1 MKNRSQ
7 IKKIP
12 LTDTDAFIDIVAN
25 AYPGFRIISPGEK
38 KKTRRSFVKLLR
50 DPTIDHYGLYR
61 HGKLVGG
68 MRTYDFTMNF
78 FSMKPL
84 VGGVGLVAVDLLH
97 KKEKVC
103 KELISFFIDL
113 YKKKD
118 TPIVALY
125 PFRPDFYRKMGF
137 GYGTKVNLYKIKP
150 GDLPRGTSKKHI
162 RFLDR
167 GDRKEFRQCCYQYF
181 LKHHGML
188 DIKKH
193 EIDYFFERPEAKTI
207 VYERKNTILGYLSF
221 VFEKAAGDN
230 MLRNNIVLRELVYEK
245 RDVLLELLAF
255 LQSQL
260 DQIDQIVFPTQDEF
274 FHFLPLDPRDGSE
287 NLIPIIGHQTNTQG
301 IGIMYR
307 VINTR
312 GIFELLKDHN
322 FGNQDC
328 RLRLFIKDSFL
339 KKNEGQLIV
348 HFKGGK
354 PFLKRHADFDVE
366 VHIDVADFSSLL
378 MGSVNYHSLFEYGLS
393 DISDERHVDTVA
405 KVFGVEQ
412 KPICHTIF

>member
-1 MKNRSQ
+1 MKDRSQ

-12 LTDTDAFIDIVAN
+12 LTDADAFVDIVAN
-25 AYPGFRIISPGEK
+25 AYPGFRIISPEEK
-38 KKTRRSFVKLLR
+38 KKTRRSFIKLLR
-50 DPTIDHYGLYR
+50 NPTIDHYGLYR
-61 HGKLVGG
+61 HGELLGG
-68 MRTYDFTMNF
+68 MRTYDFAMNL
-78 FSMKPL
+78 FSMKTL

-113 YKKKD
+113 YRKKNA
-118 TPIVALY
+118 PIVALY

-162 RFLDR
+162 RFLTGR
-167 GDRKEFRQCCYQYF
+167 DRKAFRKCCYQYF
-181 LKHHGML
+181 LKRHGMFE
-188 DIKKH
+188 IKKH
-193 EIDYFFERPEAKTI
+193 EIDYFFKYPEAKTV
-207 VYERKNTILGYLSF
+207 VYERKDKILGYLSF
-221 VFEKAAGDN
+221 VFEKTSGDN
-230 MLRNNIVLRELVYEK
+230 MLRNNIVIRELVYEN
-245 RDVLLELLAF
+245 RDVLLEILTF
-255 LQSQL
+255 LQNQL
-260 DQIDQIVFPTQDEF
+260 DQITQIFFPTQDDF
-274 FHFLPLDPRDGSE
+274 FHFLPLDPRDDSE

-307 VINTR
+307 VIDTR
-312 GIFELLKDHN
+312 GVFKLLENHN

-339 KKNEGQLIV
+339 KENEGQLIV

-354 PFLKRHADFDVE
+354 PSLKRHADFDVE
-366 VHIDVADFSSLL
+366 VNIDIADFSSLL

-393 DISDERHVDTVA
+393 DISDERYVDTVA